1 MPGSATPGSAPPYRR
16 IADEIAA
23 RIAEGALAPGD
34 RVPSTRRIAREW
46 HVALA
51 TATKVLTTLRL
62 EGLVETRPR
71 VGTVVAAAPA
81 PAPSP
86 DPAPATAARPGTA
99 VGVRVPTPA
108 EPSTPGPSVE
118 LTAERIVRAAMEIA
132 DREGLA
138 ALSMRSVAAR
148 LGVAAMSPYRYV
160 PSKDD
165 LVLLMADAA
174 FGEESYPAGPP
185 GDWRARLELGAH
197 MLWRIYR
204 RHPWL
209 AQVGALTRP
218 LMLPA
223 LLDHAEWAL
232 SALDGHGLDAATM
245 LDLHVLLYSYVQGIA
260 VHLEREAQAEASTG
274 LSEDQW
280 MDRQGPAL
288 TAIVTGE
295 RHPVFARTTGSLG
308 DGYDL
313 DLDALFAFGLKPLL
327 DGVATMIESA
337 GSGSGSGSGAG
348 NGAAAGATTG
358 AVLRRGGASE

>member
-1 MPGSATPGSAPPYRR
+1 M
-16 IADEIAA
+16 ADEIAA
-23 RIAEGALAPGD
+23 RIAEGTLAPGD

-81 PAPSP
+81 PSP
-86 DPAPATAARPGTA
+86 GPAPATAARPGTA
-99 VGVRVPTPA
+99 VGARVPTPA
-108 EPSTPGPSVE
+108 KPSTPGPSTPGPSVE
-118 LTAERIVRAAMEIA
+118 LTAERIVRAALEIA

-197 MLWRIYR
+197 TLWRIYR

-209 AQVGALTRP
+209 AQVGVLTRP

-274 LSEDQW
+274 LTEDQW

-348 NGAAAGATTG
+348 AGAGNRNGAADGATTG

>member
-1 MPGSATPGSAPPYRR
+1 MTARPESVPPYRR
-16 IADEIAA
+16 IADEIGG
-23 RIAEGALAPGD
+23 RIADGTLVPGEQ
-34 RVPSTRRIAREW
+34 VPSTRRIAREW
-46 HVALA
+46 NVALA

-71 VGTVVAAAPA
+71 VGTVVAAIATPATPATSAAPATAPA
-81 PAPSP
+81 PAPAP
-86 DPAPATAARPGTA
+86 PVPAPPPQT
-99 VGVRVPTPA
+99 
-108 EPSTPGPSVE
+108 SVD

-132 DREGLA
+132 DHEGLA

-174 FGEESYPAGPP
+174 FGEEAYPAEPP
-185 GDWRARLELGAH
+185 REWRARLELGAH
-197 MLWRIYR
+197 TLWRIYR

-232 SALDGHGLDAATM
+232 AALDGQGLDAATM

-260 VHLEREAQAEASTG
+260 VHLEREAQAEATTG
-274 LSEDQW
+274 LTEDQW
-280 MDRQGPAL
+280 MDRQEPAL
-288 TAIVTGE
+288 AAIVTGE
-295 RHPVFARTTGSLG
+295 RHPVFARTVGSLG

-327 DGVATMIESA
+327 DGVAAMIESA
-337 GSGSGSGSGAG
+337 GSANGIEAGAG
-348 NGAAAGATTG
+348 AL
-358 AVLRRGGASE
+358 LRRGEVAE